1 MAIVCGLH
9 KGTVD
14 QSNYIQIPFK
24 SHAIAESIRLH
35 KVSVQ
40 GTLYNPPV
48 VDRFHVL
55 CPFSLQSDGFQCAI
69 QVDDDQLQANGRSIE
84 DVIPFQI
91 NTNALL

>member
-1 MAIVCGLH
+1 MAIVCGLP

-14 QSNYIQIPFK
+14 RSNYIQIPFK
-24 SHAIAESIRLH
+24 SHTIAESIRLH
-35 KVSVQ
+35 QVSVQ
-40 GTLYNPPV
+40 GTFYNPPV

-84 DVIPFQI
+84 DVNPFQI
-91 NTNALL
+91 NANALL